1 MINIHRAL
9 RDNRLIKATIGLGA
23 KEFNQLTDSFEREFR
38 RDKRARYERELQK
51 GNRQRK
57 PGGGRIGRL
66 RTSESKLFFILFYFK
81 CYPTLDL
88 LGLLFD
94 LDRSNA
100 LRNIRR
106 STPILEKTLG
116 EKQVLPRRRIGTM
129 EELLVI
135 FPEAKE
141 IFIDGTERPIQ
152 RPKGKERQKGNYS
165 GKKKMH
171 TRKNLIISD
180 KNRQIGYLGP
190 TTEGKQQDYSMFK
203 EEFSPDIFPG
213 DKAPWVDL
221 GFTGIKKACPDAT
234 VVMPK
239 KKPKGKELTAVE
251 KERNKVI
258 SGFRMLVEHAID
270 GVKRFRITTDKFRT
284 KGNAFNDRVM
294 LLTCGLW
301 NYHLRCG

>member
-23 KEFNQLTDSFEREFR
+23 KEFNQLTESFEREFQG
-38 RDKRARYERELQK
+38 DKRARYERELQK

-66 RTSESKLFFILFYFK
+66 RTSESRLFFILFYFK

-100 LRNIRR
+100 LCNIQRL
-106 STPILEKTLG
+106 TPILEKTLG
-116 EKQVLPRRRIGTM
+116 EKQVLPRRRIGTLK
-129 EELLVI
+129 ELLVI

-141 IFIDGTERPIQ
+141 LFIDGTERPIQ
-152 RPKGKERQKGNYS
+152 RPKDKERQKGNYS

-190 TTEGKQQDYSMFK
+190 TTEGKQHDYSMFK
-203 EEFSPDIFPG
+203 EEFPPDIFPG
-213 DKAPWVDL
+213 DKVLWVDL
-221 GFTGIKKACPDAT
+221 GFVGIKKDYPDST

-239 KKPKGKELTAVE
+239 KKPKGRELTADE

-258 SGFRMLVEHAID
+258 SGFRVLVEHAIG
-270 GVKRFRITTDKFRT
+270 GVKRFRITTDKFRN
-284 KGNAFNDRVM
+284 KGDAFNDRVM
-294 LLTCGLW
+294 LIACELW